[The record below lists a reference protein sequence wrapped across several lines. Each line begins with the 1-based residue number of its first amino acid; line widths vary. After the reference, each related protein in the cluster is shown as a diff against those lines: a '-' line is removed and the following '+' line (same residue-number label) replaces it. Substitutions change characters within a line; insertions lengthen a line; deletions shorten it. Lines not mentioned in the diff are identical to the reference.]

1 MDNHFEDRCGETGM
15 ETEHSFGLAIPNS
28 GTLTFEGE
36 ADNIMNSIK
45 DILRNRY
52 VRLNVQWT
60 VTDAPDTAPV
70 LEMDVEGLAKA
81 ATVIDYAVLNAE
93 RRKILGTERN

>member
-1 MDNHFEDRCGETGM
+1 MDNRDCDNRG
-15 ETEHSFGLAIPNS
+15 AVPNS
-28 GTLTFEGE
+28 GTLTFEGD
-36 ADNIMNSIK
+36 ADSILRSLN

-70 LEMDVEGLAKA
+70 LEMDAKGLAKA
-81 ATVIDYAVLNAE
+81 ATVIDYAVMNAE
-93 RRKILGTERN
+93 RRKILGTEG